1 VQHSFS
7 FLWINYIYIA
17 PEKGVGTY
25 SFYMLVFVISD
36 LNSKF
41 IANIIVKKEYSV
53 IDDKTLDKMRHYY
66 KLENHDEIL
75 LCLRKNN
82 VIRGDDDR
90 DNTHY

>member
-1 VQHSFS
+1 
-7 FLWINYIYIA
+7 
-17 PEKGVGTY
+17 
-25 SFYMLVFVISD
+25 MLVFVISD

-41 IANIIVKKEYSV
+41 IANIIVKKEKYSV
-53 IDDKTLDKMRHYY
+53 IDVETLDKMRHYY

-75 LCLRKNN
+75 LYLRKNN